1 MKHCNKTNKYIPSRT
16 FRRYALLQI
25 VMGCLSVIGAVA
37 QGRTPVDTLSRTES
51 QSYLRILLQPIRT
64 SLSSANSVVEVI
76 HLGDSHTQSGYMTQV
91 IRERLQAKY
100 GDAGRGWLTPY
111 KMARTNQPFDY
122 SITSTGKNW
131 KSEKISYVN
140 PAPLVGPGGVVLTQT
155 QKSAPVFHI
164 SVRSGA
170 FDRVLVCRSAR
181 SPSLSV
187 MGAKGVTRFGYGYGT
202 EYVMDTI
209 DLVSPVDKVQLQGQR
224 PTSNSVEYA
233 GFSLHLKKANGVRY
247 HDIALNGAMFRVF
260 DRPHFVQNLSLLKPK
275 LMIISLGTNEAIGKC
290 DADIFRNDVKNLL
303 ASLRKEHPRTVFVFT
318 TPPVAYN
325 KKGAPVPMIET
336 VHSVL
341 HEVAE
346 QEKVGIIDLFQ
357 LMGGFDK
364 GSRLMKEANYLSNDG
379 IHYTVSGYVYLGNLV
394 ADELM
399 KALDS
404 STTTKQ

>member
-1 MKHCNKTNKYIPSRT
+1 MKHCSKTSIYWPCRT
-16 FRRYALLQI
+16 FRQRALLLM
-25 VMGCLSVIGAVA
+25 VVGWLSVIGGMA
-37 QGRTPVDTLSRTES
+37 QGRAPADSLSHKGVEG
-51 QSYLRILLQPIRT
+51 YLRALLQPIREGLK
-64 SLSSANSVVEVI
+64 SGNSVVEVI
-76 HLGDSHTQSGYMTQV
+76 HLGDSHTQSGYLTQV

-155 QKSAPVFHI
+155 QKSAPMFHV
-164 SVRSGA
+164 SVRSGT

-181 SPSLSV
+181 SPSLFV
-187 MGAKGVTRFGYGYGT
+187 VGAKGVTRPGYGYGT

-209 DLVSPVDKVQLQGQR
+209 DLVSPTDKVQLQGQR
-224 PTSNSVEYA
+224 PTSGSVEYA
-233 GFSLHLKKANGVRY
+233 GFSLHLKKAHGVRY

-260 DRPHFVQNLSLLKPK
+260 NRPHFVQNLSLLKPR

-290 DADIFRNDVKNLL
+290 DADIFRKDVKNLL
-303 ASLRKEHPRTVFVFT
+303 SALRKEHPRTVFIFT

-325 KKGAPVPMIET
+325 KKGAPVPTIET
-336 VHSVL
+336 VHKVL
-341 HEVAE
+341 HEVAD
-346 QEKVGIIDLFQ
+346 QERVGVIDLFQ

-364 GSRLMKEANYLSNDG
+364 GSRLMKDAKYLSRDG
-379 IHYTVSGYVYLGNLV
+379 IHYTVSGYLYLGDLV
-394 ADELM
+394 AEALM
-399 KALDS
+399 KALE
-404 STTTKQ
+404 

>member
-1 MKHCNKTNKYIPSRT
+1 MKHCSKRNKNIPTRA
-16 FRRYALLQI
+16 FRRCALLLM
-25 VMGCLSVIGAVA
+25 VVGYMSVVGMIA
-37 QGRTPVDTLSRTES
+37 QGRTPADTVARKGG
-51 QSYLRILLQPIRT
+51 QSPLRALLQPIRE
-64 SLSSANSVVEVI
+64 SLNSANSVVEVI
-76 HLGDSHTQSGYMTQV
+76 HLGDSHTQSGYLTQV

-164 SVRSGA
+164 SVRSGT

-187 MGAKGVTRFGYGYGT
+187 AGAKGVTRFGYGYGT

-209 DLVSPVDKVQLQGQR
+209 DLIAPVDKVQLQGQR

-233 GFSLHLKKANGVRY
+233 GFSLHLKKAHGVRY

-260 DRPHFVQNLSLLKPK
+260 NRPHFVQNLSLLKPK

-290 DADIFRNDVKNLL
+290 DADIFRKDVKNLL
-303 ASLRKEHPRTVFVFT
+303 SSLRKEHPRTVFVFT
-318 TPPVAYN
+318 TPPVAYS
-325 KKGAPVPMIET
+325 KKGAPVPTIER
-336 VHSVL
+336 VHNVL
-341 HEVAE
+341 HEVAQ

-364 GSRLMKEANYLSNDG
+364 GSRLMKDSDYLSRDG
-379 IHYTVSGYVYLGNLV
+379 IHYTVSGYIYLGNLV

-399 KALDS
+399 KALD
-404 STTTKQ
+404 

>member
-1 MKHCNKTNKYIPSRT
+1 MKHYSKTNRNIS
-16 FRRYALLQI
+16 FCSCRRYALLLI
-25 VMGCLSVIGAVA
+25 VVGHLSAIGAVA
-37 QGRTPVDTLSRTES
+37 QGRAPADALFPKGT
-51 QSYLRILLQPIRT
+51 QSHLRILLQPIRA
-64 SLSSANSVVEVI
+64 SLNSANSVVEVI

-140 PAPLVGPGGVVLTQT
+140 PAPLAGPGGVVLTQT
-155 QKSAPVFHI
+155 QKSAPVFHV
-164 SVRSGA
+164 SVHSGT

-187 MGAKGVTRFGYGYGT
+187 VGAKGVTRFGYGYGT

-209 DLVSPVDKVQLQGQR
+209 DLIAPVDNVKLQGQR

-233 GFSLHLKKANGVRY
+233 GFSLHLRKACGVRY

-260 DRPHFVQNLSLLKPK
+260 NRPHFVQNLSLLKPK

-290 DADIFRNDVKNLL
+290 DPDVFRKDVKNLL

-325 KKGAPVPMIET
+325 KKGAPVPTLEA
-336 VHSVL
+336 VHNVL
-341 HEVAE
+341 HEVSQE
-346 QEKVGIIDLFQ
+346 EKVGIIDLFQ

-364 GSRLMKEANYLSNDG
+364 GSRLMKDSDYLSRDG
-379 IHYTVSGYVYLGNLV
+379 IHYSVSGYIYLGNLV

-399 KALDS
+399 RALD
-404 STTTKQ
+404 